1 MSEEILIWLE
11 PQEPGPA
18 ISDIETSAEK
28 QALLFSVD
36 SNLLSPSRWKMR
48 HSVFP
53 VEGPFFYYNM
63 FFTVQLVSDRVKCLF
78 GESLFYVCQLWYTET
93 NPARLSDH

>member
-18 ISDIETSAEK
+18 ISDLETSAEK

-53 VEGPFFYYNM
+53 VEGPFFYYNN
-63 FFTVQLVSDRVKCLF
+63 FLQFSWYQIESNVCLVNHRSM
-78 GESLFYVCQLWYTET
+78 YVSYGT
-93 NPARLSDH
+93 

>member
-53 VEGPFFYYNM
+53 VEGPFFYYNI
-63 FFTVQLVSDRVKCLF
+63 FLQFSWYQIESNVCLVNHCSM
-78 GESLFYVCQLWYTET
+78 YVSYGT
-93 NPARLSDH
+93 